1 MPEAAH
7 LAPVDIVLLVLYFVA
22 VALVG
27 LWTYAKGKRSTN
39 TDATAEFFLAGR
51 SMGWLPI
58 GLSLFVSNIGSEHL
72 VGLAGTAAT
81 SGLAVG
87 LYEWSAG
94 IHLLVL
100 GWLFAPIY
108 LRAQLAT
115 LPEYLERRF
124 SRRLR
129 SLFSCVTLFI
139 YVFTKLSV
147 SVFSGATV
155 LQSVFGWPRLPA
167 AAGLVLL
174 TAVYTALG
182 GLAAVIVT
190 DMAQSAVLLVGAL
203 CMTVVGL
210 ERVGGYEAL
219 RTSPPANMT
228 SQQWEGYFHM
238 YRPPSDEDLPTLGLL
253 LGQSVGGLWYWCLD
267 QSIVQRVLS
276 ARSIGHARGATLLAA
291 LLKVAPVFLMVLPG
305 VVARSLFS
313 DELAAAGTNEALPI
327 LMKGLLPPGLL
338 GLMLAATVA
347 ACMSSLDSVFT
358 AAASLFCLDL
368 YRAHLHPSAG
378 EAELVQVG
386 RAFCVLL
393 AAVTLAWLPVITL
406 LSDQVFIYIQSVSM
420 YLAPP
425 IVTVYFGGVL
435 WRRATAEAATATFCL
450 GYALGVGRL
459 VGEIIC
465 KLSPPRPASL
475 PALLFLSNYL
485 YAGFVIFLLC
495 VATLV
500 LASLASPCP
509 PPSQLDGLTAA
520 CSGKCLPR
528 VATPRLKDLTTT
540 RAPELPLPAAPPNDE
555 GCVGSAARPAAPA
568 APEGMQMDDDDIRL
582 GTTRSRAGGWR
593 GGGACWACC
602 YTARAA
608 YSRLDSWVG
617 EHSHAVGAALSAGI
631 VAMYCVLIGVW

>member
-291 LLKVAPVFLMVLPG
+291 LLK
-305 VVARSLFS
+305 
-313 DELAAAGTNEALPI
+313 ALP
-327 LMKGLLPPGLL
+327 L
-338 GLMLAATVA
+338 
-347 ACMSSLDSVFT
+347 
-358 AAASLFCLDL
+358 
-368 YRAHLHPSAG
+368 R
-378 EAELVQVG
+378 ELVFA
-386 RAFCVLL
+386 RRS
-393 AAVTLAWLPVITL
+393 TKSI
-406 LSDQVFIYIQSVSM
+406 
-420 YLAPP
+420 PP
-425 IVTVYFGGVL
+425 
-435 WRRATAEAATATFCL
+435 
-450 GYALGVGRL
+450 
-459 VGEIIC
+459 
-465 KLSPPRPASL
+465 P
-475 PALLFLSNYL
+475 
-485 YAGFVIFLLC
+485 
-495 VATLV
+495 
-500 LASLASPCP
+500 P
-509 PPSQLDGLTAA
+509 PPSSSNSPCRD
-520 CSGKCLPR
+520 R
-528 VATPRLKDLTTT
+528 W
-540 RAPELPLPAAPPNDE
+540 
-555 GCVGSAARPAAPA
+555 RP
-568 APEGMQMDDDDIRL
+568 
-582 GTTRSRAGGWR
+582 S
-593 GGGACWACC
+593 
-602 YTARAA
+602 
-608 YSRLDSWVG
+608 S
-617 EHSHAVGAALSAGI
+617 
-631 VAMYCVLIGVW
+631 